1 MNMQPSPNW
10 QRVRL
15 CGLVLLGCV
24 GFGLGCTAG
33 NEPGV
38 VAEPAGESGAGSAGE
53 ASSNAGNGFGGT
65 PSDDG
70 GAAGAGESSG
80 GSAGASTSTEEG
92 GAAGAGESPGGSAGA
107 STSTEEGG
115 AASKGGSSGSGGASL
130 ESGGTSSVGGTL
142 SSGGSA
148 GEPGTCILLATAEEI
163 AETPRA
169 DFNLELMAIRYRD
182 TESVVADQVTYDRL
196 VRDMAVM
203 RAEESELED
212 ITYMGERGP
221 GTSVLNLTLDSE
233 ASALAQAG
241 DYHAWDCLNE
251 GYGPASMDS
260 VLLSP
265 GTLLVDI
272 TFAGRYS
279 MDEIALQYG
288 ALPGMVGAGA
298 HYPTR
303 PPQGFPTDICL
314 SKNGPTWSYVFV
326 EQYADE
332 SNPEDLVVYYFMVDA
347 DGNVTGSDVY
357 YEAEDTVG
365 VPEWFADFVD
375 CPHLEYLSE

>member
-1 MNMQPSPNW
+1 MNMQPSRNW

-15 CGLVLLGCV
+15 CGLALLGCV

-53 ASSNAGNGFGGT
+53 VSSNAGNGRGGT

-92 GAAGAGESPGGSAGA
+92 GAA
-107 STSTEEGG
+107 
-115 AASKGGSSGSGGASL
+115 SKGGSSGSGGTSL

-142 SSGGSA
+142 SGGGSA
-148 GEPGTCILLATAEEI
+148 GEPGTCTLLATAEEI

-182 TESVVADQVTYDRL
+182 TESVVADQATYDRL

-221 GTSVLNLTLDSE
+221 GTDVLGLTLNSE

-251 GYGPASMDS
+251 GYGPASIDS

-265 GTLLVDI
+265 GTLLVGI
-272 TFAGRYS
+272 RFAGRYS
-279 MDEIALQYG
+279 MDEIALQYA
-288 ALPGMVGAGA
+288 ALPGVTGAGA
-298 HYPTR
+298 NYPTR
-303 PPQGFPTDICL
+303 PPQGAPTDICL
-314 SKNGPTWSYVFV
+314 SKNGPAWSYLFI
-326 EQYADE
+326 
-332 SNPEDLVVYYFMVDA
+332 NPDQETGTGDRTLYYFVMDA
-347 DGNVTGSDVY
+347 DGNVTESDSFFW
-357 YEAEDTVG
+357 EEGTTG
-365 VPEWFADFVD
+365 VPEWSDGFVD
-375 CPHLEYLSE
+375 CPSLGS